1 MNMAHTVRPFHMNVG
16 DSVDT
21 TAPAAVVLCLQIAR
35 NLAGKL
41 ESSPPF
47 MLYTDFGINDDI
59 SRSLIPSR
67 LFNMPGNECF

>member
-1 MNMAHTVRPFHMNVG
+1 MNMAHTHTVRGVRPFHMNVG

-21 TAPAAVVLCLQIAR
+21 TAAVVLCLQIAR

-47 MLYTDFGINDDI
+47 MLYILT
-59 SRSLIPSR
+59 LE
-67 LFNMPGNECF
+67 LMMT

>member
-1 MNMAHTVRPFHMNVG
+1 MNIAHTVRGVRPFHMNVG

-41 ESSPPF
+41 ESSPPPLCYILTLEL
-47 MLYTDFGINDDI
+47 MMT
-59 SRSLIPSR
+59 
-67 LFNMPGNECF
+67 